1 MMHVGQHL
9 LAIGGRPD
17 RVQQASLRTKASGPL
32 KAGRNGAPEATTGPL
47 EGVTLPV
54 HAHLVGAIAE
64 LPSDGALALRVAGR
78 SAQIEE
84 RRVDVATQ
92 VARVVLERLKV
103 LLKIQAEPLVSGGQ

>member
-1 MMHVGQHL
+1 
-9 LAIGGRPD
+9 
-17 RVQQASLRTKASGPL
+17 
-32 KAGRNGAPEATTGPL
+32 
-47 EGVTLPV
+47 VTLPV
-54 HAHLVGAIAE
+54 HAHLVGQFAD

-103 LLKIQAEPLVSGGQ
+103 LLEIQAEPSVPRGQ